1 MPMKWRT
8 ITKKEAEDIFE
19 KWDERPTVDCDPEFM
34 RLRTDL
40 LNELNKIR
48 DKLAIVPEP
57 DNRLGYEF
65 DLQFGLVFYQVLVDR
80 FSFTQR
86 LASDDGVW
94 RYLSMRVL
102 PDIVNLRYGLRP
114 QRFYGTPRRIWLKAI
129 WWYIHLSWQGN
140 IDDTYR
146 ILEKNTTDDIVQIVE
161 RPGPHGY
168 RVELL
173 RALMREYHYV
183 RSTHTVE
190 HRLLRKVM
198 VLNTTRLS
206 VIEPSLCADG
216 EVGYVKEL
224 FKYFGYS
231 DEQVTTGHRSFFGL
245 RWPFT
250 RVSSGRV

>member
-1 MPMKWRT
+1 M
-8 ITKKEAEDIFE
+8 IS
-19 KWDERPTVDCDPEFM
+19 
-34 RLRTDL
+34 
-40 LNELNKIR
+40 
-48 DKLAIVPEP
+48 
-57 DNRLGYEF
+57 F
-65 DLQFGLVFYQVLVDR
+65 DR
-80 FSFTQR
+80 R
-86 LASDDGVW
+86 
-94 RYLSMRVL
+94 
-102 PDIVNLRYGLRP
+102 
-114 QRFYGTPRRIWLKAI
+114 TPRSTWL
-129 WWYIHLSWQGN
+129 QGWFASS
-140 IDDTYR
+140 TY
-146 ILEKNTTDDIVQIVE
+146 E
-161 RPGPHGY
+161 
-168 RVELL
+168 
-173 RALMREYHYV
+173 EYHYV